1 MLLASIGGISNSA
14 RETEEDTKVWGL
26 RVFTVLE
33 RSGSN
38 SVKIGW
44 AVLL

>member
-1 MLLASIGGISNSA
+1 MLPVPIGEISNPA

-33 RSGSN
+33 RPGSN
-38 SVKIGW
+38 SVRMGW